1 MNEGIHNLYK
11 KQGETPLERI
21 KRFQEEFPQ
30 YKDIPMTY
38 AGRLDPMA
46 EGVLLVLS
54 GEMTKKKDEYLS
66 VDKEYEIMVLVGVST
81 DTGDILGIVEEVAQV
96 LQVDDSLIS
105 EKALALVGTHEE
117 PYPIFSSKPVNGKPL
132 FEWARTAPLLAND
145 IPQHTVVIDSIE
157 LLSKKYFTLNEL
169 RNEIKERIE
178 KVDGDF
184 RQEAIVRKWESTI
197 EEYSDNTMCMVE
209 LKIRCGSGAY
219 MRVVAQKLARSLGY
233 GGLAYHIKRT
243 RVGEYCVEDSQ
254 K

>member
-11 KQGETPLERI
+11 REGETPLARI

-30 YKDIPMTY
+30 YKDVPMTY

-66 VDKEYEIMVLVGVST
+66 VEKEYEISVLVGVST
-81 DTGDILGIVEEVAQV
+81 DTGDVLGIVEEVSNV
-96 LQVDDSLIS
+96 GDIENSVIL
-105 EKALALVGTHEE
+105 EKCAALVGTHEE

-132 FEWARTAPLLAND
+132 FEWARTSPLQVKD
-145 IPQHTVVIDSIE
+145 IPLHTVVIDSVE
-157 LLSKKYFTLNEL
+157 LLSKTHITLSGL
-169 RNEIKERIE
+169 IDEIKNRIE
-178 KVDGDF
+178 MVEGDF
-184 RQEAIVRKWESTI
+184 RQDAIVRKWESVV
-197 EEYSDNTMCMVE
+197 EDSGENGVCMIT
-209 LKIRCGSGAY
+209 LRIKCGSGAY
-219 MRVVAQKLARSLGY
+219 MRIVAQKLARSLGY

-243 RVGEYCVEDSQ
+243 RVGEYKIEESE

>member
-11 KQGETPLERI
+11 REGETPLSRI
-21 KRFQEEFPQ
+21 KRFQEEFPE
-30 YKDIPMTY
+30 YKNTPMTY

-66 VDKEYEIMVLVGVST
+66 VDKEYEISVLVGVST
-81 DTGDILGIVEEVAQV
+81 DTGDVLGIVEEISNVG
-96 LQVDDSLIS
+96 DIENSLIV
-105 EKALALVGTHEE
+105 EKCTALVGTHEE

-132 FEWARTAPLLAND
+132 FEWARNAPLLAKD
-145 IPQHTVVIDSIE
+145 IPLHTVVIDTIE
-157 LLSKKYFTLNEL
+157 LLSKKNFTLSEL
-169 RNEIKERIE
+169 LDEIKSRIE
-178 KVDGDF
+178 MVEGDF

-197 EEYSDNTMCMVE
+197 EEYGENNVCMIT
-209 LKIRCGSGAY
+209 LRIKCGSGAY

-243 RVGEYCVEDSQ
+243 RVGEYKIEESE